1 MLDLA
6 NIEGDEIVIRI
17 KISSLEVAFDLV
29 MDDDTDV
36 KLTNS
41 ATFAR
46 GVVQELNAENEKGD
60 TLVHKMLDQAV
71 REAVEQGAERLS
83 YGYKND

>member
-6 NIEGDEIVIRI
+6 NIESDEIVIRI

-29 MDDDTDV
+29 TGGDTDV

-41 ATFAR
+41 VTFAR
-46 GVVQELNAENEKGD
+46 EVVQELNAENEKGD

-71 REAVEQGAERLS
+71 REAVEQGAEGLS
-83 YGYKND
+83 V